1 MSETIP
7 RLIADGGQSNAEV
20 VINDNAKSSG
30 PVLMYAKHPPGCSA
44 LVWSV
49 YGGDWQGSTIGT
61 LYSSTQTYHTTVS
74 LTDSTTNYVVAHR
87 TTGAVSTSTANT
99 NWNNTGT
106 YGRLQIVTT
115 AGGVVTGAVD
125 WRFQLGGIF
134 NHSAG
139 VGAVLAGSVSIT
151 DTGGY
156 FTGTEVET
164 ALQEIGAALQSAGKV
179 PAQRY
184 TIELANTTDSDP
196 GAGLIKFNNAT
207 PASATELYIDDSTSD
222 GVDLSTLF
230 ASFGAAGF
238 IKIQS
243 VADAGEWAIFKWTA
257 TTDQTGYWKFAVTPQ
272 ASKGTL
278 DDADAVLIEFD
289 SGGSS
294 GSVATDT
301 IWDAAGDLAVGSGAN
316 AAAKL
321 AMGTALQVL
330 RVNAGATTLEWAAPS
345 GGGVGWFD
353 VTDYGAVGDG
363 ATDNSTTIGNA
374 VTALNAAGQ
383 GVLYFPAAA
392 GSYKTAGGHVIT
404 AKCLLL
410 GEGAYGASDI
420 GQSTVQCTSTT
431 AVCFELQA
439 KGSQADNIGLLNTG
453 TATAGAGLYF
463 SECDGVR
470 ITRTQVKGFWINV
483 DTEDSVAWF
492 MHASNLHSP
501 RKYALRIRNTASPDA
516 GDWSIS
522 DCIFASVNAA
532 DAGIYIQSSGG
543 GKIVNCK
550 FNGAGSLFVNSIYLN
565 VDAGAQTAILL
576 IANNSFENSSGA
588 HFKARNGAGAKWAG
602 LQFCNNEF
610 GHYASVDDYAID
622 ISATAIGVF
631 DRIIIVGNHLLGWSS
646 STTEAVTLTN
656 VDNVAFGLNVNQNF
670 TAALVTSGCTN
681 VVELQS
687 DVTAAASLTN
697 DTIVR
702 GDGGASGVQTTGVT
716 ISDADEIHGY
726 LAKLNLQT
734 GTTYTL
740 DVAGIDTDSG
750 KIVDL
755 NNAGA
760 IAVTLPATA
769 PVGFA
774 CTCVQTGAGQVTF
787 ASTGSGTLANRQ
799 SHTKTAGNKA
809 MVTLYVRA
817 NAGGSAAA
825 WILGGDTAA

>member
-1 MSETIP
+1 MSTTLQQLTAAQTNKEVAINRNFETTSWSGVYGKKQSTSSGLTWGYYGG
-7 RLIADGGQSNAEV
+7 RWGGFTVADGT
-20 VINDNAKSSG
+20 
-30 PVLMYAKHPPGCSA
+30 H
-44 LVWSV
+44 
-49 YGGDWQGSTIGT
+49 
-61 LYSSTQTYHTTVS
+61 S
-74 LTDSTTNYVVAHR
+74 LTNAADNYIVVLKSNGVAS
-87 TTGAVSTSTANT
+87 VSTSTT
-99 NWNNTGT
+99 NWNNTT
-106 YGRLQIVTT
+106 DYARAYKVTT
-115 AGGVVTGAVD
+115 AGSVVTATEDHRAGPSGVH
-125 WRFQLGGIF
+125 GGG
-134 NHSAG
+134 G
-139 VGAVLAGSVSIT
+139 VGSVDASAVT
-151 DTGGY
+151 YT
-156 FTGTEVET
+156 
-164 ALQEIGAALQSAGKV
+164 
-179 PAQRY
+179 PA
-184 TIELANTTDSDP
+184 TLSNWDSSSDP
-196 GAGLIKFNNAT
+196 GNADDALDELATRVVALESGGAGDASAVTYT
-207 PASATELYIDDSTSD
+207 PAVLGDWSSSSD
-222 GVDLSTLF
+222 PGN
-230 ASFGAAGF
+230 A
-238 IKIQS
+238 
-243 VADAGEWAIFKWTA
+243 
-257 TTDQTGYWKFAVTPQ
+257 
-272 ASKGTL
+272 
-278 DDADAVLIEFD
+278 DDAFDELAARLTAVE
-289 SGGSS
+289 GGSS
-294 GSVATDT
+294 
-301 IWDAAGDLAVGSGAN
+301 
-316 AAAKL
+316 
-321 AMGTALQVL
+321 
-330 RVNAGATTLEWAAPS
+330 
-345 GGGVGWFD
+345 GWFD
-353 VTDYGAVGDG
+353 VTAYGAVGDG

-410 GEGAYGASDI
+410 GDGAYGASDI

-431 AVCFELQA
+431 AVLFELQA
-439 KGSQADNIGLLNTG
+439 KGSAADNIGLLNTG

-565 VDAGAQTAILL
+565 VDASAQTAILL

-588 HFKARNGAGAKWAG
+588 HFKARNGAGASWPG

-622 ISATAIGVF
+622 ISATSTGIF
-631 DRIIIVGNHLLGWSS
+631 DRITIVGNHFLGWSS
-646 STTEAVTLTN
+646 STTQAVTLTN
-656 VDNVAFGLNVNQNF
+656 IDNVAFGLNVNKNF

-681 VVELQS
+681 VLELASQ
-687 DVTAAASLTN
+687 VTASANLTN

-702 GDGGASGVQTTGVT
+702 GDGGAKGAQTSGITV
-716 ISDADEIHGY
+716 SDSDEIHGY

-734 GTTYTL
+734 GTTYTI

-755 NNAGA
+755 NNGSA

>member
-20 VINDNAKSSG
+20 VVNDNAKSLG
-30 PVLMYAKHPPGCSA
+30 PFFLYAKHPPSCAG
-44 LVWSV
+44 LVWGM
-49 YGGDWQGSTIGT
+49 YGGNWAGSTIGT
-61 LYSSTQTYHTTVS
+61 LYSSTQTYHDTET
-74 LTDSTTNYVVAHR
+74 LTDASTNYIVAHR
-87 TTGAVSTSTANT
+87 TTGAITTATNTT
-99 NWNNTGT
+99 NWNDIGT
-106 YGRLQIVTT
+106 YGRLHKLTT
-115 AGGVVTGAVD
+115 SGGAVTAAED
-125 WRFQLGGIF
+125 WRMLTGGIF
-134 NHSAG
+134 DFGAAPSGTVAAG
-139 VGAVLAGSVSIT
+139 DVNIT
-151 DTGGY
+151 DAGGY
-156 FTGTEVET
+156 YTGTEVET

-184 TIELANTTDSDP
+184 DIELANTTDSDP

-278 DDADAVLIEFD
+278 DDADAVLVEFD
-289 SGGSS
+289 SGGS
-294 GSVATDT
+294 
-301 IWDAAGDLAVGSGAN
+301 
-316 AAAKL
+316 AAADASAITYTPAVSADWDGAADPGNTDDALDQL
-321 AMGTALQVL
+321 AERTKD
-330 RVNAGATTLEWAAPS
+330 LELT
-345 GGGVGWFD
+345 GGGLPWFD
-353 VTDYGAVGDG
+353 VTAYGAVGDG
-363 ATDNSTTIGNA
+363 ATDNSTTIGDA

-431 AVCFELQA
+431 AVLFELQA
-439 KGSQADNIGLLNTG
+439 KGSAVDNIGLLNTG

-501 RKYALRIRNTASPDA
+501 RKYGMRIRNTASPDA

-565 VDAGAQTAILL
+565 VDASAQTAILL

-631 DRIIIVGNHLLGWSS
+631 DRITMVGNHFLGWSS

-656 VDNVAFGLNVNQNF
+656 IDNVSFGLNVTHNF

-681 VVELQS
+681 VLELASQ
-687 DVTAAASLTN
+687 VTAAASLTN

-702 GDGGASGVQTTGVT
+702 GDGGANGAQTSGITV
-716 ISDADEIHGY
+716 SDADEIHGY

-734 GTTYTL
+734 GTTYTI

-750 KIVDL
+750 KVVDL
-755 NNAGA
+755 NNASA